1 MTEPRLFD
9 LNIKKILEAW
19 DNGHAVRELIANAL
33 DEQVLSGT
41 APVDI
46 AKDAV
51 GIWQIRD
58 YGRGL
63 RYEHFTQNENPEKLK
78 AVGRIIGKF
87 GVGLKDAMATLNRN
101 GVAVEIE
108 SKHGVIS
115 LTQEAK
121 HGFGEIVTLHA
132 AVLPPHD
139 PAFVGTRIRLPSLS
153 DADMARAKGFFL
165 LFSRET
171 LLEETK
177 IGAILQKAGPMSRIY
192 VAGLLVA
199 EEENFAFSYNITSL
213 TEAMKKAL
221 NRERTNVG
229 RTAYAERVKAMLLQT
244 RSAEVAAIL
253 ADQLRLL
260 ERGTA
265 ADEVSWKDVTVHACK
280 ILNAS
285 GRFLFVTSYQLLSNT
300 DAVDQARGDGIQVV
314 TVPDTILEA
323 IRGSDDLSGVP
334 IRDLGVYQAEWNDS
348 FSFKWVMPEALTA
361 EENVVFGTRER
372 VAALVGGF
380 PKHVRAV
387 RVSET
392 MRVDFT
398 AGGDALGLWDPA
410 TDSIVIRRDQLRSM
424 ADFAATLLHEI
435 AHARSGH
442 GDVTRAF
449 EEELTDYL
457 GRTAAAAISSRSSAP
472 TSNRKRGFWSR

>member
-1 MTEPRLFD
+1 MAEPRLFD

-19 DNGHAVRELIANAL
+19 DNSHAVRELIANAL
-33 DEQVLSGT
+33 DEQTLSET
-41 APVDI
+41 AAVEI
-46 AKDAV
+46 AKGADGV
-51 GIWQIRD
+51 WQIRD

-78 AVGRIIGKF
+78 AVGRVIGKF
-87 GVGLKDAMATLNRN
+87 GVGLKDAVATLDRN

-108 SKHGVIS
+108 SRHGVIT
-115 LTQEAK
+115 LTQVAK

-132 AVLPPHD
+132 AVLPPRD
-139 PAFVGTRIRLPSLS
+139 PGFTGTRLRLPGLS
-153 DADMARAKGFFL
+153 DADMARAQGFFL
-165 LFSRET
+165 LFSGET

-177 IGAILQKAGPMSRIY
+177 IGAILKKAGAAGRIY

-244 RSAEVAAIL
+244 LSPEVATIL

-265 ADEVSWKDVTVHACK
+265 ADEVGWKDVTVHACK

-285 GRFLFVTSYQLLSNT
+285 GRFLFVTSFQMLTNT
-300 DAVDQARGDGIQVV
+300 DAVDHARGDGLQVV
-314 TVPDTILEA
+314 TVPETILEA
-323 IRGSDDLSGVP
+323 IRGSEDLTGAP

-348 FSFKWVMPEALTA
+348 FTFDWVSVA
-361 EENVVFGTRER
+361 EMTPAEHAVFVQKDRI
-372 VAALVGGF
+372 AALVGGM
-380 PKHVRAV
+380 PKHVRDI
-387 RVSET
+387 RISQT
-392 MRVDFT
+392 MRVDFS
-398 AGGDALGLWDPA
+398 AGGDAAGLWDPA
-410 TDSIVIRRDQLRSM
+410 TASIVIRRDQLRSL
-424 ADFAATLLHEI
+424 AGFAATLLHEI
-435 AHARSGH
+435 AHARSGF

-449 EEELTDYL
+449 EGELTDYL
-457 GRTAAAAISSRSSAP
+457 GLTAAAALPVAASPPPAMR
-472 TSNRKRGFWSR
+472 RGFWPR